1 MQTGALR
8 APGRRFAWE
17 KTFKIWSWRIAVR
30 DSSKAAKAHRAK
42 QKNHTVARTYRVS
55 IIEGIFAQIYGALAN
70 IGSNFITK
78 FLVIL
83 GASPLHFSILSALGQ
98 VSALFQPLGVALTH
112 RPRQRKKLCVWV
124 TAAGRFLS
132 IFIGS
137 ALLFS
142 EARQGIAFV
151 LALLFISAG
160 LQAVG
165 GNIWIAWISDI
176 IPAAIRGRFFAR
188 RNQILVFS
196 GLLAGYLL
204 SYLTDSFEKG
214 GGALRSFAARWVN
227 PDAFFT
233 IRNQSLWLAGVFV
246 FASILG
252 LAGLVI
258 LARQPDR
265 KRSLQQVLPL
275 RQKFGEPFRDKNFR
289 LLMAFGIWWML
300 ATGVGSAFWTPFM
313 LKNLGLSMFKLQLY
327 GSLHMVSSLL
337 SYSFWGKF
345 IDRWGN
351 KPAMLIC
358 VILGGLNP
366 MLWLFMTRQNYSLL
380 WIEGLFSGFMWA
392 GNGVATTNF
401 VLAIA
406 GKGREQSYSALYG
419 AIGGVSMM
427 ATTLLSGIF
436 YPQPLMLGSRLLA
449 SEQVI
454 FGVGGILRWLSVIP
468 LMAVN
473 EKRSSVFQSSHS
485 GY

>member
-1 MQTGALR
+1 MV
-8 APGRRFAWE
+8 PGWKIVRGKACKNRSRGDGVRTKLDAVKARR
-17 KTFKIWSWRIAVR
+17 S
-30 DSSKAAKAHRAK
+30 K
-42 QKNHTVARTYRVS
+42 QKSHTIAQTYRIS
-55 IIEGIFAQIYGALAN
+55 IIEGIFSQIYGSLAN

-78 FLVIL
+78 FLVLL

-98 VSALFQPLGVALTH
+98 LSALFQPLGVALTNK
-112 RPRQRKKLCVWV
+112 PGQRKKLCVWI

-142 EARQGIAFV
+142 QASKGIAFV
-151 LALLFISAG
+151 LALLFISMG
-160 LQAVG
+160 LQGIG

-176 IPAAIRGRFFAR
+176 IPAGIRGRFFAR
-188 RNQILVFS
+188 RNQILVFC
-196 GLLAGYLL
+196 GLLAGYLF
-204 SYLTDSFEKG
+204 SFLTDSFEKG
-214 GGALRSFAARWVN
+214 GGALRSLAARWVD
-227 PDAFFT
+227 PDHFFT
-233 IRNQSLWLAGVFV
+233 PQHQALWLAAIFV
-246 FASILG
+246 FAGIV
-252 LAGLVI
+252 GLVGLTI
-258 LARQPDR
+258 LAKQPDR
-265 KRSLQQVLPL
+265 KRSQQQSIPL

-300 ATGVGSAFWTPFM
+300 ATGVGSAFWGPFM
-313 LKNLGLSMFKLQLY
+313 LKNLGLSMFRLQLY

-351 KPAMLIC
+351 KPAMVIC
-358 VILGGLNP
+358 VVLGGLNP
-366 MLWLFMTRQNYSLL
+366 MLWLFMTPQNYSLL

-427 ATTLLSGIF
+427 ATTLLSGVF
-436 YPQPLMLGSRLLA
+436 YPQSMMLGSRLLA
-449 SEQVI
+449 PEQVV
-454 FGVGGILRWLSVIP
+454 FGVGGILRWLSIIP

-473 EKRSSVFQSSHS
+473 EKQSRMFHRS
-485 GY
+485 

>member
-1 MQTGALR
+1 MR
-8 APGRRFAWE
+8 S
-17 KTFKIWSWRIAVR
+17 KIA
-30 DSSKAAKAHRAK
+30 AAKTRRSK
-42 QKNHTVARTYRVS
+42 QKNHTIAKTYRIS
-55 IIEGIFAQIYGALAN
+55 IVEGIFSQIYGALAN

-78 FLVIL
+78 FLVLL

-98 VSALFQPLGVALTH
+98 LSALFQPLGVALTH
-112 RPRQRKKLCVWV
+112 KPGKRKELCVWI

-142 EARQGIAFV
+142 QARQGIAFV
-151 LALLFISAG
+151 LALLFISMG
-160 LQAVG
+160 LQGIG

-176 IPAAIRGRFFAR
+176 IPAGIRGRFFAR

-196 GLLAGYLL
+196 GLLAGYLF
-204 SYLTDSFEKG
+204 SFLTDSFEKG
-214 GGALRSFAARWVN
+214 GGALRAFASRWVD
-227 PDAFFT
+227 PDLFFT
-233 IRNQSLWLAGVFV
+233 PRNQSLWLAGVFV
-246 FASILG
+246 FAGIIG
-252 LAGLVI
+252 LAGLTI

-265 KRSLQQVLPL
+265 KRSMQQVIPL
-275 RQKFGEPFRDKNFR
+275 RKKFGEPFKDKNFR

-313 LKNLGLSMFKLQLY
+313 LKNLGLSMFRLQIY

-351 KPAMLIC
+351 KPAMAIC

-366 MLWLFMTRQNYSLL
+366 MLWLFMTPQNYSLL
-380 WIEGLFSGFMWA
+380 WVEGLFSGFMWA

-427 ATTLLSGIF
+427 ATTLLSGVF
-436 YPQPLMLGSRLLA
+436 YPQPMILGSRLLA

-454 FGVGGILRWLSVIP
+454 FGVGGVLRWLSIIP
-468 LMAVN
+468 LMAVK
-473 EKRSSVFQSSHS
+473 EKRSRVFHSS
-485 GY
+485 